1 MCFIR
6 DLDVLFLAATAVEDD
21 GGQELLIEDIV
32 LAAVPCYLVL
42 DPCSCHFRWFL
53 IARQRKDRGKTEV
66 SIQGWDKFL
75 GTIQF

>member
-6 DLDVLFLAATAVEDD
+6 DLDVLFLAATAV
-21 GGQELLIEDIV
+21 
-32 LAAVPCYLVL
+32 VL